1 MRQINKIIVHCT
13 ATPEG
18 RAHTVADVT
27 GWHKER
33 GFNTI
38 GYHWLIGING
48 ELWKGRSEDV
58 IGAHTVGSNHDSIG
72 VSYVGGMTKD
82 MKQAKDTRTEAQKVT
97 LLKLLTN
104 LKKTYPGARIYGH
117 RDFSKKDCPS
127 FNAKKEYANL

>member
-48 ELWKGRSEDV
+48 ELWQGRPEDV
-58 IGAHTVGSNHDSIG
+58 IGAHTVGANADSIG
-72 VSYVGGMTKD
+72 ISYVGGMTKD
-82 MKQAKDTRTEAQKVT
+82 MKVSKDTRTEAQKAT
-97 LLKLLTN
+97 LLKLLQN
-104 LKKTYPGARIYGH
+104 LKKTYPGAKIYGH
-117 RDFSKKDCPS
+117 RDFAKKDCPS
-127 FNAKKEYANL
+127 FNAKKEYQSL